1 MIGLFDLLH
10 PGGEDWPLAKAI
22 DPERLP
28 AHVAIIMDGNGRWAR
43 SRKLPRVAGHRAGI
57 VPVRIAVETCARL
70 GVRALTLYAFSVEN
84 WKRPLPEVEML
95 WRLLR
100 VFLRRELPDLMEN
113 DISLQAMGRL
123 DALPPQVRR
132 ELDLAISATSGNG
145 GMRLNL
151 AINYSGR
158 AELVDAINSIVEEAR
173 LSGKLSQL
181 RVDEDQI
188 AARLYTAGLPDP
200 DLLIRTSG
208 EMRVSNFLLWQIAY
222 AELYVTATLWPDF
235 RRGDLLN
242 AILAYQKRERRFGG
256 LGQARQPAAGGT
268 KAAGS
273 AADAF
278 ERLGAGR

>member
-1 MIGLFDLLH
+1 
-10 PGGEDWPLAKAI
+10 
-22 DPERLP
+22 
-28 AHVAIIMDGNGRWAR
+28 
-43 SRKLPRVAGHRAGI
+43 
-57 VPVRIAVETCARL
+57 
-70 GVRALTLYAFSVEN
+70 
-84 WKRPLPEVEML
+84 ML

-132 ELDLAISATSGNG
+132 ELDSAVAATSGNG

-200 DLLIRTSG
+200 DPPDPHLGRDASD
-208 EMRVSNFLLWQIAY
+208 NFLLWQIAY
-222 AELYVTATLWPDF
+222 AELYVTGTLWPDF

-242 AILAYQKRERRFGG
+242 AILAYQKRDGVRRPARRATQRRAARTPRPRVPPRMCSNGWAPADDRQWEMKRVLTALVLIPSVTYLILWAPQLLFLLALAVIAG
-256 LGQARQPAAGGT
+256 LCF
-268 KAAGS
+268 
-273 AADAF
+273 F
-278 ERLGAGR
+278 EFDGLVSHHAIPRPGLLGAMSRGCCFS